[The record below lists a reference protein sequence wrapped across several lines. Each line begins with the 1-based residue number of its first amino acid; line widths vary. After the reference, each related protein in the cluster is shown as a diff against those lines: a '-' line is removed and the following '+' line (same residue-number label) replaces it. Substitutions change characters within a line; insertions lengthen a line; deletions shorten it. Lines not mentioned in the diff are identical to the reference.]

1 LTVQKPWAIN
11 TRTDLKHIAQRVKLT
26 DMFNWERLFVPSQ
39 LSTRRSTKSHA
50 GVNPQG
56 RNVEKVKLLLDNNH
70 LKPQAVRP

>member
-1 LTVQKPWAIN
+1 
-11 TRTDLKHIAQRVKLT
+11 
-26 DMFNWERLFVPSQ
+26 MFNWERLFVPSQ

-50 GVNPQG
+50 GVNPQE